1 MKRFS
6 IILAIVLVLLLHTG
20 AQAATTLLESWLYVS
35 DDPAIK
41 LAWDAVE
48 GAARYE
54 VKMVSMYPA
63 QEWAQTVT
71 GLEATFQKLRGG
83 LFNFAVRACD
93 ASECSPWTWS
103 NGVGATVVKAS
114 GETIQQP
121 WIAFFRLS
129 APVIH

>member
-1 MKRFS
+1 MRWFS
-6 IILAIVLVLLLHTG
+6 CIQAMILVLAIHTG
-20 AQAATTLLESWLYVS
+20 ARAATTLLESWLYVS
-35 DDPAIK
+35 DEPAIK
-41 LAWDAVE
+41 MAWDAVE

-63 QEWAQTVT
+63 QEWQQSVT
-71 GLEATFQKLRGG
+71 GLEATFQKPRTG

-93 ASECSPWTWS
+93 ESDCSPWTWS

-121 WIAFFRLS
+121 WMAFLRLS
-129 APVIH
+129 APVIK